1 MREHI
6 GKANTSRR
14 LEGFIPKP
22 KSADL
27 LRERRAIAD
36 CLQERGLCCPQ
47 QYSDVV
53 RSGHAWRLLFDR
65 KLLRTGKSTGKSA
78 LRGIAVWVG
87 SSRILERRRGLDG
100 SWVAFRLG
108 EIGRASCRERE

>member
-65 KLLRTGKSTGKSA
+65 KLLRTGKSTGKTA
-78 LRGIAVWVG
+78 LRGWGLGRFLKVVWG
-87 SSRILERRRGLDG
+87 KSQQAILV
-100 SWVAFRLG
+100 SK
-108 EIGRASCRERE
+108 